1 MEMGMRG
8 VKGEWAREQ
17 RFFTFASSPS
27 PSWASQAV
35 LVVKNLL
42 ADAGEARNLGSI
54 PESGRSRGERTGSPL
69 QYSRLENPHGQRS
82 LAGYSL
88 WGRKELDVTE
98 RFSTRTHPALL
109 NTALDCF
116 IGTSTQTHLT
126 PSSPLPTPSDAQINS
141 GQKSKAYLSPVCHHL
156 GPSILPLAWVRYFG
170 VILDS
175 SSLIFL
181 ASSLTLSL

>member
-1 MEMGMRG
+1 MGMRG

-54 PESGRSRGERTGSPL
+54 PGSGRSRGERTGSPL

-82 LAGYSL
+82 LAGYSPCV
-88 WGRKELDVTE
+88 RKESDTTE
-98 RFSTRTHPALL
+98 HLSTAQTRAKPHSMPVSIIITLKLAAILL
-109 NTALDCF
+109 FMVMA
-116 IGTSTQTHLT
+116 
-126 PSSPLPTPSDAQINS
+126 
-141 GQKSKAYLSPVCHHL
+141 
-156 GPSILPLAWVRYFG
+156 SI
-170 VILDS
+170 
-175 SSLIFL
+175 
-181 ASSLTLSL
+181 